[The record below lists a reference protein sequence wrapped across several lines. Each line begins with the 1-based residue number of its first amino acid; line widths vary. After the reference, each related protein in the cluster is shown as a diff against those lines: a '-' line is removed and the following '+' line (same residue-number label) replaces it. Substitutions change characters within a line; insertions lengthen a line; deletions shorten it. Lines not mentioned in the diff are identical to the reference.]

1 MPDNI
6 ATQPGPVRVLW
17 GVEAFAK
24 AIGRSVPET
33 RWLIRQKRLRVKKHG
48 ARTYSALE
56 HELIEDVAGERLPA
70 A

>member
-1 MPDNI
+1 MSDHTE
-6 ATQPGPVRVLW
+6 AQSGRVRVLW

-24 AIGRSVPET
+24 AIGRSVSET

>member
-1 MPDNI
+1 MSDYTE
-6 ATQPGPVRVLW
+6 AQSGRVRVLW
-17 GVEAFAK
+17 GVAAFAK

-33 RWLIRQKRLRVKKHG
+33 RWLIRQKRLRVRKHG

-56 HELIEDVAGERLPA
+56 HELIQDVSGSGDTA

>member
-1 MPDNI
+1 MSDYTE
-6 ATQPGPVRVLW
+6 AQSGRVRVLW

-33 RWLIRQKRLRVKKHG
+33 RWLIRQKRLRVRKHG

-56 HELIEDVAGERLPA
+56 HELIQDVSGSGDTA